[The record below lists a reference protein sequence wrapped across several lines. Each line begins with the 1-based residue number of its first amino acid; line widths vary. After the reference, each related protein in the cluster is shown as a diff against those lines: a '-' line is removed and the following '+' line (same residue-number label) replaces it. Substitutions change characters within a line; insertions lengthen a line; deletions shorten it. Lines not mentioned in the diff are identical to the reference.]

1 MLTNHAI
8 FAEYHYYMKQ
18 WFKALMELPRVTDQG
33 LTIPVVYSTPRRAFA
48 LGSSEENL
56 GDAGGEP
63 LYAPPNQG
71 NNWLPILTF
80 HMTGMTPVLE
90 KTIPYEHVLTYPI
103 KDNNDNVVGYKKN
116 KPFLVYELTYNATLY
131 TALMQDM
138 DILLFKVATEFRPQ
152 AHLWIGPSDAVND
165 GTKGIW
171 AHVILDSVT
180 DGTEYEPMDIG
191 ERVVRKD
198 FTFRITEAY
207 APTTEPVIDEGII
220 KEVYGDI
227 YTMPELTLE
236 T

>member
-1 MLTNHAI
+1 MLTNHTI
-8 FAEYHYYMKQ
+8 FVEYHYYLKQ
-18 WFKALMELPRVTDQG
+18 WFKGLMHLPRVDAFGQ
-33 LTIPVVYSTPRRAFA
+33 TIPVVYSTPRRAFA
-48 LGSSEENL
+48 LGGSEAEL

-63 LYAPPNQG
+63 LYAPPSQG

-80 HMTGMTPVLE
+80 HMSGMIPVLG

-116 KPFLVYELTYNATLY
+116 KPFLVYELTYNVTLY

-138 DILLFKVATEFRPQ
+138 DILLFKIATEFRPQ
-152 AHLWIGPSDAVND
+152 CNLWLGPSDAVND
-165 GTKGIW
+165 GSQGLW
-171 AHVILDSVT
+171 AHMLLDSVT

-198 FTFRITEAY
+198 FSFRITEAY
-207 APTTEPVIDEGII
+207 VPTTEPVIDNDII
-220 KEVYGDI
+220 REVYGDI
-227 YTMPELTLE
+227 YSTPEGNLE